1 MSRTHT
7 VMLGWLGSSNIVD
20 PKTLSPPKSGLCSG
34 RSPERVPD
42 NWTLGI
48 IGSRGKTTYDKMQLE
63 IIQPMVAAWGLPSE
77 VLVPSDGDS
86 SHILVLW
93 AQQKD
98 IPIRMITSDWS
109 SFGPRA
115 ALVRNTTIQK
125 EADRLI
131 FLQGPRSTKVAKD
144 AARLA
149 KKGRIVGL
157 SERPGSLLNFM
168 EHK

>member
-1 MSRTHT
+1 
-7 VMLGWLGSSNIVD
+7 MLGWLGSSNIID
-20 PKTLSPPKSGLCSG
+20 PKTLSPPRSMGPESSSG
-34 RSPERVPD
+34 P
-42 NWTLGI
+42 WKLGI
-48 IGSRGKTTYDKMQLE
+48 IGSRKTRYENMQIE
-63 IIQPMVAAWGLPSE
+63 IIQPMLDAWGLPSE
-77 VLVPSDGDS
+77 ILVPSEGDS

-115 ALVRNTTIQK
+115 ALVRNTSIQR

-144 AARLA
+144 AERLA
-149 KKGRIVGL
+149 KKGRIIGL
-157 SERPGSLLNFM
+157 SERPGNSLNFLGN
-168 EHK
+168 K

>member
-1 MSRTHT
+1 
-7 VMLGWLGSSNIVD
+7 MLGWLGSSNIVD
-20 PKTLSPPKSGLCSG
+20 AKTLSPPKSRKNASVSCLGQTAQG
-34 RSPERVPD
+34 P
-42 NWTLGI
+42 WTLGI

-63 IIQPMVAAWGLPSE
+63 IIQPMLAAWGLPSE
-77 VLVPSDGDS
+77 VIVPSDGNS

-115 ALVRNTTIQK
+115 ALVRNTTIQR

-157 SERPGSLLNFM
+157 SERPGSLLNFI

>member
-1 MSRTHT
+1 
-7 VMLGWLGSSNIVD
+7 MLGWLGSSNIVD
-20 PKTLSPPKSGLCSG
+20 PKTLSPPKSRKNVSVSCLGPTVQG
-34 RSPERVPD
+34 P
-42 NWTLGI
+42 WTLGI

-63 IIQPMVAAWGLPSE
+63 IIQPMLAAWGLPSE
-77 VLVPSDGDS
+77 VLIPSDGDS
-86 SHILVLW
+86 SHLLVLW

-115 ALVRNTTIQK
+115 SLVRNTTIQR

-157 SERPGSLLNFM
+157 SERPGSLLNFL

>member
-1 MSRTHT
+1 
-7 VMLGWLGSSNIVD
+7 
-20 PKTLSPPKSGLCSG
+20 
-34 RSPERVPD
+34 
-42 NWTLGI
+42 
-48 IGSRGKTTYDKMQLE
+48 MQIE
-63 IIQPMVAAWGLPSE
+63 IIQPMLDAWGLPSE
-77 VLVPSDGDS
+77 ILVPSEGDS

-115 ALVRNTTIQK
+115 ALVRNTSIQR

-144 AARLA
+144 AERLA
-149 KKGRIVGL
+149 KKGRIIGL
-157 SERPGSLLNFM
+157 SERPGNSLNFLGN
-168 EHK
+168 K